1 MLNCKVVMFI
11 RYVMMLNCQV
21 VMFSHCVMMSVE
33 RLLCS
38 LIMLFDYNVSLLFL
52 CVIISCSFTINFI

>member
-1 MLNCKVVMFI
+1 MFI

-38 LIMLFDYNVSLLFL
+38 LIMLFDYNVKLLFL
-52 CVIISCSFTINFI
+52 SVIISCSFTINFI